1 VHPTQALDDVVH
13 HRTRLGILAVLREVD
28 EAEFGYVRDALDLTD
43 GNLSRHLR
51 TLEGAGHVEIRKGYQ
66 GKRPRTWVHLTP
78 TGARA
83 LDQEVTAL
91 RELVRRLDRGA
102 GAPGPAQT

>member
-1 VHPTQALDDVVH
+1 MSHQRA
-13 HRTRLGILAVLREVD
+13 RGAAGIPAMTGGEEVN
-28 EAEFGYVRDALDLTD
+28 D

-91 RELVRRLDRGA
+91 RELVRRLDRGT
-102 GAPGPAQT
+102 GAPGPAKA